1 MDKLL
6 KNMSEIMRIY
16 GTFRDSKNREPVK
29 QANIKL
35 SIEGTEIA
43 SVSSDE
49 QGRYEYTTE
58 EEYIGTCRIEP

>member
-1 MDKLL
+1 MYKLL
-6 KNMSEIMRIY
+6 KNMSGIMRIY

-43 SVSSDE
+43 SYLHMSRVDMNIRLKRS
-49 QGRYEYTTE
+49 
-58 EEYIGTCRIEP
+58 I

>member
-1 MDKLL
+1 MYKLL

-43 SVSSDE
+43 
-49 QGRYEYTTE
+49 
-58 EEYIGTCRIEP
+58 